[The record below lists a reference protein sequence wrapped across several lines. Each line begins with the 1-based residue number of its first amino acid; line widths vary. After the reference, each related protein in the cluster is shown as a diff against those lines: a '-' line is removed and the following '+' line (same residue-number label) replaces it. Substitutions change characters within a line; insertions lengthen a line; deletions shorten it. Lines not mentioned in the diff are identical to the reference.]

1 MKKLMIM
8 LFVNNVNGDLVM
20 IKNKDNAKNVRLKI
34 VQFVKTIN
42 V

>member
-1 MKKLMIM
+1 MKRLMIM

-20 IKNKDNAKNVRLKI
+20 IKNKDNVKNVRLKI
-34 VQFVKTIN
+34 VQFVKMIN